1 MDKIVIKGASQH
13 NLKHVDLELPRN
25 QLIVISGVS
34 GSGKSSLAFDTIFA
48 EGQRRYVESL
58 SAYARQFLGR
68 LDKPEVDYIEGL
80 SPAVSIEQKTTHK
93 NPRSTVGTVT
103 EIYDYY
109 RLLFARIGIPHCPQ
123 CGREIREQSVDQI
136 VDIVLSYPEGTR
148 LIVSAPVVMGRKGE
162 FKKIFT
168 DAADSG
174 FVRVRVDGEV
184 RLLSEEIEL
193 DKKQKHDID
202 IIVDRIVLSLD
213 ARHRTAESI
222 ETALSLT
229 DGIVK
234 IDFGNGEESR
244 FFSQKS
250 ACVHCGISLPE
261 LQPRLFSF
269 NNPYGA
275 CPECAGLGMTMDF
288 APELVDALRGIGL
301 AGFDSLL
308 RSLLRLGRNGG
319 KLLLCFGVYAV
330 LTGADRGNAS
340 CQHLIRLLCLLLVQ
354 HAPCH
359 QSAYH
364 QQEEDRHPYQHLL
377 IRSQR
382 LLAEQAEAFRE
393 IDILNHTPVAL
404 RYHKSHARA
413 VGRELN
419 LVAVLQVPFI
429 GNRPPVQERRVYLRK
444 MDQLP
449 GGPVPHNRR
458 MATAHRCK
466 RIIEPDLATR
476 VAPHLHLVY
485 NNLLRFSRPMIFR
498 RRPMFQHIILTRT
511 THQCAH
517 PCAYRSGKRP
527 SVRLCLSLYHNSLF
541 VFHL

>member
-1 MDKIVIKGASQH
+1 MNFSFYMETSLCYLYNKSIMDKIVIKGASQH

-123 CGREIREQSVDQI
+123 CGREIHEQSVDQI

-202 IIVDRIVLSLD
+202 IIVDRIVLSLE

-234 IDFGNGEESR
+234 VDFGNGEESR

-288 APELVDALRGIGL
+288 APELVVVRFFNEDPVRRTAAGNPKKIALRRQSAVEGIFYFPSPSL
-301 AGFDSLL
+301 PRRIQRTVSRHHSRFAPPLL
-308 RSLLRLGRNGG
+308 RTGAVCQCEVLVRTVYAQRSLFRLRRSSSAAGSVGGYRRRYEYSRNLPAVGG
-319 KLLLCFGVYAV
+319 K
-330 LTGADRGNAS
+330 
-340 CQHLIRLLCLLLVQ
+340 
-354 HAPCH
+354 
-359 QSAYH
+359 
-364 QQEEDRHPYQHLL
+364 
-377 IRSQR
+377 
-382 LLAEQAEAFRE
+382 
-393 IDILNHTPVAL
+393 
-404 RYHKSHARA
+404 
-413 VGRELN
+413 
-419 LVAVLQVPFI
+419 I
-429 GNRPPVQERRVYLRK
+429 G
-444 MDQLP
+444 
-449 GGPVPHNRR
+449 G
-458 MATAHRCK
+458 
-466 RIIEPDLATR
+466 
-476 VAPHLHLVY
+476 
-485 NNLLRFSRPMIFR
+485 IF
-498 RRPMFQHIILTRT
+498 
-511 THQCAH
+511 
-517 PCAYRSGKRP
+517 
-527 SVRLCLSLYHNSLF
+527 
-541 VFHL
+541 

>member
-1 MDKIVIKGASQH
+1 MNFSFYMETSLCYLYNKSIMDKIVIKGASQH

-193 DKKQKHDID
+193 DKKQKHNID
-202 IIVDRIVLSLD
+202 IIVDRIVLSLE

-288 APELVDALRGIGL
+288 APELVVRGKI
-301 AGFDSLL
+301 
-308 RSLLRLGRNGG
+308 RNG
-319 KLLLCFGVYAV
+319 
-330 LTGADRGNAS
+330 
-340 CQHLIRLLCLLLVQ
+340 
-354 HAPCH
+354 
-359 QSAYH
+359 
-364 QQEEDRHPYQHLL
+364 
-377 IRSQR
+377 
-382 LLAEQAEAFRE
+382 
-393 IDILNHTPVAL
+393 
-404 RYHKSHARA
+404 
-413 VGRELN
+413 
-419 LVAVLQVPFI
+419 
-429 GNRPPVQERRVYLRK
+429 
-444 MDQLP
+444 
-449 GGPVPHNRR
+449 
-458 MATAHRCK
+458 
-466 RIIEPDLATR
+466 
-476 VAPHLHLVY
+476 
-485 NNLLRFSRPMIFR
+485 
-498 RRPMFQHIILTRT
+498 
-511 THQCAH
+511 
-517 PCAYRSGKRP
+517 
-527 SVRLCLSLYHNSLF
+527 
-541 VFHL
+541 

>member
-1 MDKIVIKGASQH
+1 MNFSFYMETSLCYLYNKSIMDKIVIKGASQH

-234 IDFGNGEESR
+234 IDFGNGEESGC
-244 FFSQKS
+244 F
-250 ACVHCGISLPE
+250 
-261 LQPRLFSF
+261 
-269 NNPYGA
+269 
-275 CPECAGLGMTMDF
+275 
-288 APELVDALRGIGL
+288 
-301 AGFDSLL
+301 
-308 RSLLRLGRNGG
+308 RSTI
-319 KLLLCFGVYAV
+319 
-330 LTGADRGNAS
+330 LTG
-340 CQHLIRLLCLLLVQ
+340 
-354 HAPCH
+354 
-359 QSAYH
+359 
-364 QQEEDRHPYQHLL
+364 
-377 IRSQR
+377 
-382 LLAEQAEAFRE
+382 
-393 IDILNHTPVAL
+393 
-404 RYHKSHARA
+404 
-413 VGRELN
+413 
-419 LVAVLQVPFI
+419 
-429 GNRPPVQERRVYLRK
+429 RVR
-444 MDQLP
+444 
-449 GGPVPHNRR
+449 
-458 MATAHRCK
+458 
-466 RIIEPDLATR
+466 
-476 VAPHLHLVY
+476 
-485 NNLLRFSRPMIFR
+485 
-498 RRPMFQHIILTRT
+498 
-511 THQCAH
+511 
-517 PCAYRSGKRP
+517 
-527 SVRLCLSLYHNSLF
+527 SVRDS
-541 VFHL
+541 V